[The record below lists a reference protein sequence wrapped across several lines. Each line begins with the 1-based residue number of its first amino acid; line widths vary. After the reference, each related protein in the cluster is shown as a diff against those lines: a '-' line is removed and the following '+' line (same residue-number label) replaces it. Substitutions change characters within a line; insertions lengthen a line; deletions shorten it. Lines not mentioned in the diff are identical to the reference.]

1 MAVGMPAT
9 GAAAPHNKGSALRS
23 YNVVGTVRD
32 MSDFITNLDPDKTK
46 LTQMFGKTSVVSTK
60 HEWLRDSLR
69 PAMVNKHPEVINFDT
84 TETVPRRWMYNTV
97 QQFMH
102 GYNISDITQAIKKY
116 GVRDE
121 VAYQFVKAGKEI
133 AGDLEYAIVNNT
145 TATPMSENVA
155 GTFGGIPYFLEDEL
169 KDATVSDGV
178 FTLNDHGLV
187 NGDALI
193 VRGGVAC
200 EENVAYYVAVKDA
213 NTFYLYDSPEGAMN
227 SVKYDANGHGVSSGE
242 DKIKETKMTSLT
254 FQNCIDA
261 TKDVAKGNL
270 TFDLLNDAMQLTWQ
284 RGGDPTVAIM
294 SARNKRGCADFTQ
307 GALPIRQAG
316 DKSITTSL
324 EIIETD
330 FGSLRLEAHRMY
342 SDDVVDLLDP
352 QYWKLGYLIPFH
364 TEEPPRVGTYKEKV
378 ITGVAS
384 IECTAPNANARIKN
398 LTGKVNPKPVVVE
411 TITPTV
417 AP

>member
-1 MAVGMPAT
+1 M
-9 GAAAPHNKGSALRS
+9 
-23 YNVVGTVRD
+23 
-32 MSDFITNLDPDKTK
+32 
-46 LTQMFGKTSVVSTK
+46 
-60 HEWLRDSLR
+60 
-69 PAMVNKHPEVINFDT
+69 
-84 TETVPRRWMYNTV
+84 
-97 QQFMH
+97 
-102 GYNISDITQAIKKY
+102 
-116 GVRDE
+116 RDE

-169 KDATVSDGV
+169 KGASVAAGV
-178 FTLNDHGLV
+178 FTLNDHGFV

-193 VRGGVAC
+193 VRGGTEC
-200 EENVAYYVAVKDA
+200 KENVAYYVAVKDA

-242 DKIKETKMTSLT
+242 GKVEEVAMTSLT

-261 TKDVAKGNL
+261 AKDVAKGNL

>member
-1 MAVGMPAT
+1 MAAGMPAT

-133 AGDLEYAIVNNT
+133 ASDLEYAIVNNT

-169 KDATVSDGV
+169 KGATVDAGV
-178 FTLNDHGLV
+178 FTLNDHGFV

-193 VRGGVAC
+193 VRGGTEC
-200 EENVAYYVAVKDA
+200 KENVAYYVAVKDA

-242 DKIKETKMTSLT
+242 GKVKETEMTSLT

-261 TKDVAKGNL
+261 AKDVAKGNL

>member
-1 MAVGMPAT
+1 M
-9 GAAAPHNKGSALRS
+9 
-23 YNVVGTVRD
+23 
-32 MSDFITNLDPDKTK
+32 
-46 LTQMFGKTSVVSTK
+46 
-60 HEWLRDSLR
+60 
-69 PAMVNKHPEVINFDT
+69 
-84 TETVPRRWMYNTV
+84 
-97 QQFMH
+97 
-102 GYNISDITQAIKKY
+102 
-116 GVRDE
+116 RDE

-169 KDATVSDGV
+169 KGASVATGV
-178 FTLNDHGLV
+178 FTLNDHGFV

-193 VRGGVAC
+193 VRGGAVC
-200 EENVAYYVAVKDA
+200 KENVAYYVAVKDA
-213 NTFYLYDSPEGAMN
+213 NTFYLYDTPEGAMN

-242 DKIKETKMTSLT
+242 GKVEETAMTSLT

-261 TKDVAKGNL
+261 AKDVAKGNL

-284 RGGDPTVAIM
+284 RGGDPSVAIM

-307 GALPIRQAG
+307 GAIPVRQAG
-316 DKSITTSL
+316 DKSISSSL
-324 EIIETD
+324 EVIETD
-330 FGSLRLEAHRMY
+330 FGTLRLEAHRMY

-411 TITPTV
+411 TITPSV